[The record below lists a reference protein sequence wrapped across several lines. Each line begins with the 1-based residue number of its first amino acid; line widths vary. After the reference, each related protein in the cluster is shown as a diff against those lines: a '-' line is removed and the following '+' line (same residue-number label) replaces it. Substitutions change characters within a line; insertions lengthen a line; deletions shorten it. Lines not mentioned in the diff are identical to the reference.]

1 MPQTSTLL
9 LAVLILSAFSFIAL
23 AALLAILLTERRHGR
38 DDADEMND
46 ALMEGVM
53 EVRGHSWETILPARS
68 IIYTRDLYEP
78 GQELAAR
85 SANAAR
91 NVLESTPPEL
101 AADVSGT
108 GILLTGGGSLLRG
121 LAGYIAGE
129 LHTDVAIAP
138 DPLNCV
144 ARGTAISLSE
154 GKYLSAGFRDATPKV
169 WNRRLNHSHDPFTG
183 E

>member
-1 MPQTSTLL
+1 MR
-9 LAVLILSAFSFIAL
+9 AL
-23 AALLAILLTERRHGR
+23 WRCAATR
-38 DDADEMND
+38 
-46 ALMEGVM
+46 
-53 EVRGHSWETILPARS
+53 ETNLPARR

-78 GQELAAR
+78 VQELAAR
-85 SANAAR
+85 IANAAR

>member
-1 MPQTSTLL
+1 MCP
-9 LAVLILSAFSFIAL
+9 AL
-23 AALLAILLTERRHGR
+23 AF
-38 DDADEMND
+38 
-46 ALMEGVM
+46 
-53 EVRGHSWETILPARS
+53 
-68 IIYTRDLYEP
+68 
-78 GQELAAR
+78 
-85 SANAAR
+85 
-91 NVLESTPPEL
+91 
-101 AADVSGT
+101 
-108 GILLTGGGSLLRG
+108 LLTGGGSLLRG

>member
-1 MPQTSTLL
+1 MGIPRLDAPWVHQHGP
-9 LAVLILSAFSFIAL
+9 AAAL
-23 AALLAILLTERRHGR
+23 ARILEIVGEH
-38 DDADEMND
+38 
-46 ALMEGVM
+46 
-53 EVRGHSWETILPARS
+53 PAYVTFD
-68 IIYTRDLYEP
+68 IDCLDP
-78 GQELAAR
+78 AFA
-85 SANAAR
+85 
-91 NVLESTPPEL
+91 P
-101 AADVSGT
+101 GT
-108 GILLTGGGSLLRG
+108 GTPVWGGLASWQAAALLRG